1 MEVKL
6 SGLSDTAKTWIPPA
20 KKKVKTER
28 VSKDVKLNRWSV
40 ISWNGATSFHIYK
53 TNMKNDIY
61 QGILEEHVMEI
72 EDTYEGREIN
82 FQQDSHTTHG
92 NVKILEGY
100 PNIELLGF
108 PTYSQDLNPIENL

>member
-1 MEVKL
+1 MLKYKGSKIKKTFFSDEMEVKL

-53 TNMKNDIY
+53 TNMKNDI
-61 QGILEEHVMEI
+61 
-72 EDTYEGREIN
+72 
-82 FQQDSHTTHG
+82 
-92 NVKILEGY
+92 
-100 PNIELLGF
+100 
-108 PTYSQDLNPIENL
+108 